1 MSSTCSK
8 FLPAV
13 QSQSD
18 FRETKGTKNSQG
30 CLTKLVLVL
39 HGNQLLIPLSFI
51 PTQHQ
56 SGSLPSQSIFCL
68 HVWMLNQLVT
78 KLLKEFYA
86 NSNIKFNIAVHLT
99 GMKDPFKLK
108 QIVCFPIP
116 LSAKQL

>member
-18 FRETKGTKNSQG
+18 FTETKDAEKSQG

-39 HGNQLLIPLSFI
+39 HSNLLLIALSFI

-56 SGSLPSQSIFCL
+56 SSSLPSQSIFCL

-86 NSNIKFNIAVHLT
+86 NTNIKFNITVHLI
-99 GMKDPFKLK
+99 GLKDPFN
-108 QIVCFPIP
+108 
-116 LSAKQL
+116 